1 MFEDGAEGF
10 LGGGGGGGGGRGP
23 TESVLSVWSVLFQV
37 TVLKAMGEEFVI
49 GTKQDRG
56 DTK

>member
-1 MFEDGAEGF
+1 MFEDGAEGVCVCVCV
-10 LGGGGGGGGGRGP
+10 GGGGP
-23 TESVLSVWSVLFQV
+23 TDSVLSVWSVLFQV

>member
-1 MFEDGAEGF
+1 MFEDGAVGCCVF
-10 LGGGGGGGGGRGP
+10 QGKGVGGP
-23 TESVLSVWSVLFQV
+23 TDSVLSVWSVLFQV

>member
-1 MFEDGAEGF
+1 MVLKAFF
-10 LGGGGGGGGGRGP
+10 GGGGGGGGRGP

>member
-10 LGGGGGGGGGRGP
+10 LWGGRGP
-23 TESVLSVWSVLFQV
+23 TDSVLSVWSVLFQV